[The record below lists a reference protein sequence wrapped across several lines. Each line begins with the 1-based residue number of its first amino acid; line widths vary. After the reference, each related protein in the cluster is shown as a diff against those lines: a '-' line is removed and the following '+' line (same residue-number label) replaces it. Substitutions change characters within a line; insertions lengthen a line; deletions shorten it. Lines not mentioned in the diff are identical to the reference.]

1 MIRRTFLKGAAA
13 VSFSLMVS
21 PALTA
26 FAKDS
31 VRVYVGGPIFTMNKN
46 NDIAEAI
53 AVKGETI
60 LAVGK
65 KAEVMAAAGSGAT
78 VVDLKG
84 KALIPGM
91 IDGHSHFPSGAFNE
105 LTMVNLNV
113 PPLGRAE
120 SIADMQS
127 LLKERTA
134 QTKKGEWIVG
144 YNYNDLA
151 IKEQRHPTRA
161 DLDAVST
168 EHPIFV
174 KHVSGH
180 LGVANSKALELAGI
194 TEETPN
200 PEGGKF
206 RRGPDG
212 KLDGVLEGPAA
223 QAPVS
228 AIRPKPTAAQ
238 YEEAVRRCG
247 DYDGQQWRQPH
258 SG

>member
-127 LLKERTA
+127 LLKERAA

-168 EHPIFV
+168 EHPIFAKACV
-174 KHVSGH
+174 RPFRLWEMPNAFGRSAPCFPSIWGSMLKGIIRIGH
-180 LGVANSKALELAGI
+180 RCTGVARPIRSPARFVGHMPCALRFL
-194 TEETPN
+194 N
-200 PEGGKF
+200 
-206 RRGPDG
+206 
-212 KLDGVLEGPAA
+212 
-223 QAPVS
+223 
-228 AIRPKPTAAQ
+228 KP
-238 YEEAVRRCG
+238 
-247 DYDGQQWRQPH
+247 QPR
-258 SG
+258 

>member
-91 IDGHSHFPSGAFNE
+91 IDG
-105 LTMVNLNV
+105 
-113 PPLGRAE
+113 
-120 SIADMQS
+120 IC
-127 LLKERTA
+127 
-134 QTKKGEWIVG
+134 
-144 YNYNDLA
+144 
-151 IKEQRHPTRA
+151 
-161 DLDAVST
+161 
-168 EHPIFV
+168 
-174 KHVSGH
+174 
-180 LGVANSKALELAGI
+180 AG
-194 TEETPN
+194 
-200 PEGGKF
+200 
-206 RRGPDG
+206 GPCS
-212 KLDGVLEGPAA
+212 
-223 QAPVS
+223 PVS
-228 AIRPKPTAAQ
+228 STGTATSHQ
-238 YEEAVRRCG
+238 G
-247 DYDGQQWRQPH
+247 L
-258 SG
+258 SMS

>member
-105 LTMVNLNV
+105 
-113 PPLGRAE
+113 
-120 SIADMQS
+120 
-127 LLKERTA
+127 
-134 QTKKGEWIVG
+134 
-144 YNYNDLA
+144 
-151 IKEQRHPTRA
+151 
-161 DLDAVST
+161 
-168 EHPIFV
+168 
-174 KHVSGH
+174 
-180 LGVANSKALELAGI
+180 
-194 TEETPN
+194 
-200 PEGGKF
+200 
-206 RRGPDG
+206 
-212 KLDGVLEGPAA
+212 
-223 QAPVS
+223 
-228 AIRPKPTAAQ
+228 
-238 YEEAVRRCG
+238 
-247 DYDGQQWRQPH
+247 
-258 SG
+258 

>member
-127 LLKERTA
+127 LLKERAA

-168 EHPIFV
+168 D
-174 KHVSGH
+174 
-180 LGVANSKALELAGI
+180 L
-194 TEETPN
+194 
-200 PEGGKF
+200 
-206 RRGPDG
+206 
-212 KLDGVLEGPAA
+212 
-223 QAPVS
+223 
-228 AIRPKPTAAQ
+228 
-238 YEEAVRRCG
+238 
-247 DYDGQQWRQPH
+247 
-258 SG
+258 

>member
-91 IDGHSHFPSGAFNE
+91 AQTPSGSPLIGFKQLMALAKILAADVFP
-105 LTMVNLNV
+105 V
-113 PPLGRAE
+113 P
-120 SIADMQS
+120 
-127 LLKERTA
+127 
-134 QTKKGEWIVG
+134 
-144 YNYNDLA
+144 
-151 IKEQRHPTRA
+151 
-161 DLDAVST
+161 
-168 EHPIFV
+168 
-174 KHVSGH
+174 
-180 LGVANSKALELAGI
+180 
-194 TEETPN
+194 
-200 PEGGKF
+200 
-206 RRGPDG
+206 RGPLN
-212 KLDGVLEGPAA
+212 KYACVVWPVMIAFFNVL
-223 QAPVS
+223 VTTS
-228 AIRPKPTAAQ
+228 
-238 YEEAVRRCG
+238 
-247 DYDGQQWRQPH
+247 
-258 SG
+258 

>member
-127 LLKERTA
+127 LLK
-134 QTKKGEWIVG
+134 
-144 YNYNDLA
+144 
-151 IKEQRHPTRA
+151 
-161 DLDAVST
+161 AVSYT
-168 EHPIFV
+168 HLKPDRPIRFPV
-174 KHVSGH
+174 YVHFLSLPIGYFYVSY
-180 LGVANSKALELAGI
+180 
-194 TEETPN
+194 P
-200 PEGGKF
+200 
-206 RRGPDG
+206 
-212 KLDGVLEGPAA
+212 
-223 QAPVS
+223 
-228 AIRPKPTAAQ
+228 
-238 YEEAVRRCG
+238 
-247 DYDGQQWRQPH
+247 
-258 SG
+258 

>member
-21 PALTA
+21 PSLTV
-26 FAKDS
+26 FAKDA
-31 VRVYVGGPIFTMNKN
+31 VRVYTGGPIFTMNKN
-46 NDIAEAI
+46 NDIVEAVAI
-53 AVKGETI
+53 QGDTI
-60 LAVGK
+60 LAVGTK
-65 KAEVMAAAGSGAT
+65 SEVLAAAGPDAAI
-78 VVDLKG
+78 VDLKG

-113 PPLGRAE
+113 PPLGKVE
-120 SIADMQS
+120 SIADMQK
-127 LLKERTA
+127 LLKERAA
-134 QTKKGEWIVG
+134 QTKKGEWIIG

-151 IKEQRHPTRA
+151 IKEQRHPTRT

-168 EHPIFV
+168 EHPIFI

-194 TEETPN
+194 TEERPN

-223 QAPVS
+223 QAPVT
-228 AIRPKPTAAQ
+228 AIRPQPTAAQ
-238 YEEAVRRCG
+238 YEEAGRRDSMG
-247 DYDGQQWRQPH
+247 YAAAGQ
-258 SG
+258 